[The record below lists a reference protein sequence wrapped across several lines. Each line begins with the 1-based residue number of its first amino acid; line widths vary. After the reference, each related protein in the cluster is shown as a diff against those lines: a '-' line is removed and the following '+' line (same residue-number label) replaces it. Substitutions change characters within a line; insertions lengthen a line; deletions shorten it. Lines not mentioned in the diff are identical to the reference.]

1 MVLRAAQ
8 ECRLPGCH
16 ELTREKNG
24 YCIEHQ
30 KEMRSYKAD
39 RYDKFYR
46 TKEWL
51 TKRGYIMDRDMH
63 LCIDCLINIDDP
75 VEAKIVHHIE
85 PVKDNWNRRLDNSN
99 LISVCDSCHKK
110 IEGRYATGR
119 FEKEH
124 EKNRLIN
131 LLKVYIDKI

>member
-39 RYDKFYR
+39 KYDRFYR

-51 TKRGYIMDRDMH
+51 NKRGYIVDRDMH
-63 LCIDCLINIDDP
+63 LCIDCLINKEDP

-85 PVKDNWNRRLDNSN
+85 PVKDNWSRRLDNNN

-110 IEGRYATGR
+110 IEGRYAAGS

>member
-1 MVLRAAQ
+1 MVLRALQ
-8 ECRLPGCH
+8 ECRVVECH

-30 KEMRSYKAD
+30 KEVRSYKTD

-51 TKRGYIMDRDMH
+51 NKRAYIIDRDMH
-63 LCIDCLINIDDP
+63 LCIDCLINKEEPI
-75 VEAKIVHHIE
+75 EAKIVHHIE
-85 PVKDNWNRRLDNSN
+85 PVKDNWNRRIDNNN
-99 LISVCDSCHKK
+99 LISVCDTCHKK
-110 IEGRYATGR
+110 IEGRYATGS

-131 LLKVYIDKI
+131 LLREYTDKI

>member
-39 RYDKFYR
+39 KYDRFYR

-51 TKRGYIMDRDMH
+51 NKRGYIVDRDMH
-63 LCIDCLINIDDP
+63 LCIDCLINKEDP

-85 PVKDNWNRRLDNSN
+85 PVKDNWSRRLDSNN

-110 IEGRYATGR
+110 IEGRYAAGS

>member
-24 YCIEHQ
+24 YCVEHQ

-39 RYDKFYR
+39 KYDRFYR

-51 TKRGYIMDRDMH
+51 NKRGYIVDRDMH
-63 LCIDCLINIDDP
+63 LCIDCLINKEDP

-85 PVKDNWNRRLDNSN
+85 PVKDNWSRRLDNNN

-110 IEGRYATGR
+110 IEGRYAAGS